1 MRSPTLCATVS
12 LAMVAVLATSCSS
25 SSSKKSASNASGATV
40 STGPSTAA
48 TAKAGSGGGKATCS
62 QLTIAQVQPLVVKPI
77 TKVTSAAAP
86 LNVSLHGLGQM
97 CTFATSSTESAI
109 TVTVVGGQ
117 DADGYYGG
125 QSTGIT
131 PVSVP
136 GIGDKAVRDGGDAS
150 STITAEAGGVT
161 CSVSTSGEDNLPGVG
176 ALEEA
181 AGNTSDIG
189 DANYAVI
196 STALGT
202 LCNRIFGSGNTTASF
217 SGLSAP
223 TSSPSPEALPTGLIT
238 APPTP

>member
-1 MRSPTLCATVS
+1 M
-12 LAMVAVLATSCSS
+12 
-25 SSSKKSASNASGATV
+25 SAA
-40 STGPSTAA
+40 PSTAA
-48 TAKAGSGGGKATCS
+48 AAKAGSGGGGKATCS

-97 CTFATSSTESAI
+97 CTFATASTESAI

-117 DADGYYGG
+117 DADSYYAG
-125 QSTGIT
+125 QSQGIT

-136 GIGDKAVRDGGDAS
+136 GIGDKAVRDGGHGS
-150 STITAEAGGVT
+150 STTTAEAGGVT
-161 CSVSTSGEDNLPGVG
+161 CSVSTSADDNLPGVG
-176 ALEEA
+176 ALEDA

-202 LCNRIFGSGNTTASF
+202 LCNRVFGSGNTTPSF
-217 SGLSAP
+217 SGLSTP
-223 TSSPSPEALPTGLIT
+223 SSSASPDALPTGLIT